1 MNKTIMIVE
10 DEASFHNL
18 YAAVLGDTDYK
29 LIHAYD
35 GDEALVK
42 LEEKRP
48 DLIILDIIL
57 DMMTGDTFFLYLK
70 GMPGYADIPVIIASS
85 CPKNDY
91 KNLRDIDP
99 SLVYI
104 DKAGIGDEL
113 ITKIKTRIG

>member
-1 MNKTIMIVE
+1 MKKTIMIVE
-10 DEASFHNL
+10 DEMHFHEL
-18 YAAVLGDTDYK
+18 YKEVLEDADYET
-29 LIHAYD
+29 IHTYD
-35 GDEALVK
+35 GEEALMK
-42 LEEKRP
+42 LEEKKP

-70 GMPGYADIPVIIASS
+70 GMPGYADIPVIIVSS

-104 DKAGIGDEL
+104 DKASIGDEL
-113 ITKIKTRIG
+113 ITEIKTRIG